1 MEENMFISNNNRLFF
16 TKSYPKFNMGNFFNF
31 FENLLTFQFLCVTIY
46 IYIINKEENTYARRT
61 AEKIGRK
68 KS

>member
-46 IYIINKEENTYARRT
+46 IHNKQGGKYIC
-61 AEKIGRK
+61 
-68 KS
+68 

>member
-16 TKSYPKFNMGNFFNF
+16 TKSYPKFNMGNFLIF

-46 IYIINKEENTYARRT
+46 IHNKQGGKYIC
-61 AEKIGRK
+61 
-68 KS
+68 